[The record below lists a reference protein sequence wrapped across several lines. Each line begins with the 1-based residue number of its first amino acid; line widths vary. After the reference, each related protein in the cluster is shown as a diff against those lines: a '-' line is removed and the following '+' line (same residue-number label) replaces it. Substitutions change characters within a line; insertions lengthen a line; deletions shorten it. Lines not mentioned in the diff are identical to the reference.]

1 MFNSVDRNYEWALRL
16 HYCKSGDELP
26 FYEHAFL
33 LVDEMFARFAP
44 NDYTNFRNALSSIF
58 ERECGGMSEEEL
70 RNALFESFADE

>member
-1 MFNSVDRNYEWALRL
+1 MDIDKEYEWALRL
-16 HYCKSGDELP
+16 NYCNSGNELP
-26 FYEHAFL
+26 FHDYAFL

-44 NDYTNFRNALSSIF
+44 KDYENFRNALSTIF